1 MAKKKATFKNEYII
15 DMAKLDKQPINYT
28 LNGILLPIEKIND
41 TVVTEAPKLTK
52 LFAERQT
59 EHMIKQY
66 PILFPM
72 INRDARTIIE
82 YITKDGQAV
91 ITLFP
96 NSEID
101 IHNKNWQE
109 HLSKEA
115 LEDLVATYNKRKN
128 AFESARGAL
137 HAVSQK

>member
-1 MAKKKATFKNEYII
+1 MAKKKATFKNEYMI

-82 YITKDGQAV
+82 YIAKNGQAV

-96 NSEID
+96 NAEVY
-101 IHNKNWQE
+101 IHDQNWQE
-109 HLSKEA
+109 HLSKDA
-115 LEDLVATYNKRKN
+115 LADLMATYNKRKN